1 MATLTKYDP
10 NKFTVLLRLA
20 QLENL
25 VVELQRELKSIE
37 LKEGKAGRDGI
48 SVKGDPGPR
57 GERGSDGAPSQ
68 VPGPQGRPGES
79 IKGDRGERG
88 PAGPDSS
95 ELLEDVRKQLVELRA
110 IVTPLNAEFGKWM
123 EAKKIAEA
131 ARAEYMTAATERM
144 KSKRGA

>member
-10 NKFTVLLRLA
+10 NKFTVHLRLA

-25 VVELQRELKSIE
+25 VVELQRELRSIE
-37 LKEGKAGRDGI
+37 LKEGRPGKDAI

-88 PAGPDSS
+88 PAGPDTAEALEEFRR
-95 ELLEDVRKQLVELRA
+95 ELMAIRA
-110 IVTPLNAEFGKWM
+110 ALQPLTAEFCLYL
-123 EAKKIAEA
+123 EQKKRTEA
-131 ARAEYMTAATERM
+131 AVFAAI
-144 KSKRGA
+144 S